1 MNVLISLLAFVVTVA
16 VLIAFHEFGHFI
28 VARLLGVKVL
38 RYSIGFGKVLLSWR
52 PRGGTEYAISA
63 IPLGGYVKLLDER
76 EGDVPEAERH
86 RAFNRQPIWRRAA
99 ILIAGPGFNFLF
111 AVLAYWIVYMAGIPG
126 IKPVVG
132 PVTPHSPVA
141 VAGLREKDT
150 IVAVNGS
157 ATPTWQAVRIGL
169 LSAVVDQRPLRL
181 RVVQPTGGVQRSV
194 RIHYGD
200 STALLAQ
207 PGALLDG
214 LGLVP
219 WTPPVPAVLGQ
230 IEADGPAAHAGLQ
243 SDDKVVAIDGQPV
256 ANATA
261 FIKQIRT
268 HPGHRL
274 EFTVVRNE
282 KRLQVPVVPASITS
296 DGKRIGHI
304 GAGIATP
311 PDYGQGLIAYMR
323 FGPLDA
329 LGEAT
334 ARTGQI
340 TALTAVM
347 VYRMVIGQAS
357 LSSLSGPISIAH
369 YAGAWAQAGLVS
381 FLFFL
386 ALISISL
393 GFLNLLPIP
402 LLDGGQL
409 FYLVIEMVR
418 RKPLSEYAE
427 AIGQRVGLSLI
438 VLLLGF
444 AVFNDLSRLI
454 H

>member
-1 MNVLISLLAFVVTVA
+1 MNVLISLLAFLVAVA
-16 VLIAFHEFGHFI
+16 VLIAFHEFGHYS
-28 VARLLGVKVL
+28 VARLLGVKVQ
-38 RYSIGFGKVLLSWR
+38 RYSIGFGKVLLAWR
-52 PRGGTEYAISA
+52 PRSGIEYAISA

-99 ILIAGPGFNFLF
+99 ILLAGPGFNFLF
-111 AVLAYWIVYMAGIPG
+111 AIIAYWIVYMAGIPG

-141 VAGLREKDT
+141 VAGLQEKDT
-150 IVAVNGS
+150 IIAVNGS

-169 LSAVVDQRPLRL
+169 LSSVVDDRPLRL
-181 RVVQPTGGVQRSV
+181 QVQQIDGERRTA

-200 STALLAQ
+200 SKALLAQ
-207 PGALLDG
+207 PSDLLDG
-214 LGLVP
+214 LGLAP
-219 WTPPVPAVLGQ
+219 WAPPLAVVLDQITP
-230 IEADGPAAHAGLQ
+230 DGPAAHAGLQ
-243 SDDKVVAIDGQPV
+243 SGDTVLAVDGQPV
-256 ANATA
+256 ANWTV
-261 FIKQIRT
+261 FQKQIRA
-268 HPGHRL
+268 HPGRRL

-282 KRLQVPVVPASITS
+282 KRLQVPVVPASIIS
-296 DGKRIGHI
+296 DGKRVGHV
-304 GAGIATP
+304 GAGVVIP
-311 PDYGQGLIAYMR
+311 SNYGQGLIAYMR

-357 LSSLSGPISIAH
+357 LSNLSGPIGIAH
-369 YAGAWAQAGLVS
+369 YAGAWAQAGLIS

-393 GFLNLLPIP
+393 GFVNLLPIP

-409 FYLVIEMVR
+409 FYLVIEAIR

-438 VLLLGF
+438 VLLVGF
-444 AVFNDLSRLI
+444 AVFNDLSRLV
-454 H
+454 HS